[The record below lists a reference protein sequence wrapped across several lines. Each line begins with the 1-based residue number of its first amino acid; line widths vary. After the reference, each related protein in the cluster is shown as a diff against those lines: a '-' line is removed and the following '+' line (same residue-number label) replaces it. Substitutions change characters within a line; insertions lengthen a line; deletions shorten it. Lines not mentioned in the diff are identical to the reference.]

1 MTCPRCQ
8 GLIVNEYDEERC
20 VNCGYRTAFVPPP
33 SAIYR
38 ALPVIGPEVTE
49 PRTAALREEA
59 SEWMRAYWRKRKR
72 VQKALRPDAQEE
84 AKREKTRTYMRAYM
98 RDYKRG
104 IRRRE
109 RAGEVTC

>member
-20 VNCGYRTAFVPPP
+20 LNCGYRTSYVPPP

-38 ALPVIGPEVTE
+38 PLPVIALSVTA

-59 SEWMRAYWRKRKR
+59 REWMRAYWRKRKR
-72 VQKALRPDAQEE
+72 MGKALRTDAQEE
-84 AKREKTRTYMRAYM
+84 ARLEKQRIYMRAYM

-104 IRRRE
+104 IRRRHS
-109 RAGEVTC
+109 AVEVTC